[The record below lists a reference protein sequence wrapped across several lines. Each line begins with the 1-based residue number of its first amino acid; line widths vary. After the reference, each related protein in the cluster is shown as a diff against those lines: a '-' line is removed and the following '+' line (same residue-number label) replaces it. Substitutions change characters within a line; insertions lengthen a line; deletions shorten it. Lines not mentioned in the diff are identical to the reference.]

1 EAARY
6 LGVPRTTIEVWLV
19 RHHITKHIIGS
30 TGQRVYIHYTDVI
43 KLEHLH
49 PGGPADK
56 TLLTIQEV
64 AQYLGVSTDLIRDW
78 LIQHDIPKHII
89 GTTEQRIYIHCTDV
103 LTLESLHPRTSTGQD
118 LLTLKDAAEHLG
130 IARSTLKRWM
140 AEANLSLCVVG
151 TARQRIYIH
160 RRDVLQLADQHEPMI
175 T

>member
-1 EAARY
+1 MSKVVVRK
-6 LGVPRTTIEVWLV
+6 WL
-19 RHHITKHIIGS
+19 T
-30 TGQRVYIHYTDVI
+30 
-43 KLEHLH
+43 
-49 PGGPADK
+49 
-56 TLLTIQEV
+56 
-64 AQYLGVSTDLIRDW
+64 
-78 LIQHDIPKHII
+78 QHDIPKRVVGIT
-89 GTTEQRIYIHCTDV
+89 GRRIYVHYTDV

-175 T
+175 TRRKREENP